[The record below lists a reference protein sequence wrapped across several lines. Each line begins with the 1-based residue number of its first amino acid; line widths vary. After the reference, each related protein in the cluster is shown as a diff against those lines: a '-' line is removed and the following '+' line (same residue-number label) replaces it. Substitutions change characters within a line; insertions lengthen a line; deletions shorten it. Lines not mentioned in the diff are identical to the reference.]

1 MYVCLCKQVT
11 DGDIRAA
18 VETEG
23 ASSMRDLRRQLGV
36 ATCCGCCAPCAR
48 EVLAVALQEREQ
60 ALADD
65 ALPVADSAL
74 QPG

>member
-18 VETEG
+18 VENEG
-23 ASSMRDLRRQLGV
+23 AASMRDLRRQLGV

-60 ALADD
+60 AFADD
-65 ALPVADSAL
+65 VLPAANPAL